1 MSLALVAIV
10 SLSLATLVSAGNWIG
25 VMAWLRDR
33 RRGSSRSFS
42 LVPVATSAL
51 VVVAALTNPSAD
63 PGHIS
68 PWILWLVAL
77 TDLALWQLLYL
88 PIFLFLKRRKG
99 QT

>member
-1 MSLALVAIV
+1 MALAIV
-10 SLSLATLVSAGNWIG
+10 TIVCLSLATLVSVGNWIG
-25 VMAWLRDR
+25 VMACLRDR

-42 LVPVATSAL
+42 LVPVVTLAL

-63 PGHIS
+63 RGYIS
-68 PWILWLVAL
+68 TWILWLVAL

-88 PIFLFLKRRKG
+88 PIFLFLNRHKG